1 MARLLLHTLAAVLL
15 AALACGCSADDAA
28 GGGASS
34 GDTQVSFILKLSD
47 ASGRTRAA
55 WSEDYVGQQG
65 TAYDNRISPEG
76 LRVALYTADDNAFA
90 AEVDIL
96 SYHETATEG
105 EYEFI
110 GTVEAANGVTL
121 PAGEYKLMVFANCGV
136 DGSLGQSGTLGQ
148 LAYEYSPGG
157 VKQEE
162 QLIPMWGVT
171 TTSLSLEKGKR
182 ADAGTVDLLRAF
194 AKVEIS
200 LHSDISE
207 ACTITS
213 ATLTRYNTSG
223 YCLPKGYA
231 DVTETTQLDQEN
243 GTNPSFNPDQTAQ
256 QTNLAFTYSDDK
268 KSAYLYIPE
277 YDNSADEA
285 VVDIELSD
293 GTTGTLQFKEYTGG
307 APDGDVYD
315 IVRNHIYRYTV
326 NVNQGELVVEA
337 AVMPWQ
343 LVTSS
348 IGWMPQPAPTD
359 HNPFDSGEEYNR
371 LVEEGFYIL
380 LPRQAFEDGRSTV
393 QQVFHDLYEDNEK
406 GDDEPHYCVIYRPR
420 YGENDHHDLKTNSG
434 GATFFFMLTGPEG
447 ATWKAH
453 LTNTDDFKFLTSSSD
468 YFAGCT
474 DVSETT
480 GMTYSEEGEVNR
492 VTHGIARKKPYVIEI
507 NAVNSY
513 TGTDTDGTVGEY
525 PSELKD
531 EDDWRPYFGDD
542 YLTAWG
548 RDKWYGHKVVDTEF
562 YITVRLADGTEYEL
576 DINPQYSGGSAPDTY
591 FIGNRRYAGTDKR
604 IWIRQLRAQQN
615 GAYDDMAMDVSPT
628 DDEFEWWR
636 VNPYWK

>member
-28 GGGASS
+28 GGGVPS

-121 PAGEYKLMVFANCGV
+121 PADEYKLMVFANCGV

-148 LAYEYSPGG
+148 LTYEYSPGG

-162 QLIPMWGVT
+162 QLIPMWGVNT
-171 TTSLSLEKGKR
+171 AHLSLEKGKR

-213 ATLTRYNTSG
+213 AMLTRYNTSG

-231 DVTETTQLDQEN
+231 DVTETTQFDQEN
-243 GTNPSFNPDQTAQ
+243 GTYPSFNPNQTKQ
-256 QTNLAFTYSDDK
+256 QTDLAFAYSDDK

-285 VVDIELSD
+285 VIDIELSD
-293 GTTGTLQFKEYTGG
+293 GTTGKLYFKPYTDG
-307 APDGDVYD
+307 APGGDAYD

-326 NVNQGELVVEA
+326 NVEQGKLTVECK
-337 AVMPWQ
+337 VMPWQ

-348 IGWMPQPAPTD
+348 IGWMPQPASTTE
-359 HNPFDSGEEYNR
+359 NPFASEDSYQEF
-371 LVEEGFYIL
+371 VESGSYIL
-380 LPRQAFEDGRSTV
+380 LPAVSYSDSRSTT
-393 QQVFHDLYEDNEK
+393 QQVLSYLYTDASR
-406 GDDEPHYCVIYRPR
+406 GDDEAPYCVIYRPS
-420 YGENDHHDLKTNSG
+420 YDGDGHEKLENDTG
-434 GATFFFMLTGPEG
+434 GATWFFVLTGPKG
-447 ATWKAH
+447 ATWQAH
-453 LTNTDDFKFLTSSSD
+453 LTNTEDFVLSTGNAT
-468 YFAGCT
+468 YFKNAK
-474 DVSETT
+474 DFPAANVKKV
-480 GMTYSEEGEVNR
+480 M
-492 VTHGIARKKPYVIEI
+492 HGIAREQPYVVQV
-507 NAVNSY
+507 NAVHNY
-513 TGTDTDGTVGEY
+513 TGIDTNGSTEGEY
-525 PSELKD
+525 TADTED
-531 EDDWRPYFGDD
+531 EWRACFGDD
-542 YLTAWG
+542 YLTEWG
-548 RDKWYGHKVVDTEF
+548 KDKWYGHKVVDTEF
-562 YITVRLADGTEYEL
+562 YITVKLADGTEYEL
-576 DINPQYSGGSAPDTY
+576 TINPPYTSVENTNY
-591 FIGNRRYAGTDKR
+591 KGNRRYAGTGTR
-604 IWIRQLRAQQN
+604 IWIRQLRAEY
-615 GAYDDMAMDVSPT
+615 GGDYEDMAKNVSPT
-628 DDEFEWWR
+628 DENFEWWR
-636 VNPYWK
+636 VNPYWKLN